1 MMKKSIGKNC
11 SSIGSGS
18 TASYA
23 PKMFSLMLLAPPA
36 KMAFSDMMPTVRT
49 QFNRKIL
56 TSKKAKNLYPKKL

>member
-1 MMKKSIGKNC
+1 
-11 SSIGSGS
+11 
-18 TASYA
+18 
-23 PKMFSLMLLAPPA
+23 MLLAPPA